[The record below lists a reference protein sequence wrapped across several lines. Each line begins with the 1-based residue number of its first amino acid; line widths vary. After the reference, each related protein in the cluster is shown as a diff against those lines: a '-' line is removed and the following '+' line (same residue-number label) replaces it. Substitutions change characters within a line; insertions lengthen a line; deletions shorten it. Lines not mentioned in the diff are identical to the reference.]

1 MTDFF
6 LRAGRSANVDFSFR
20 PEYWDTDGLLT
31 APWAN
36 IKGSLRRRHIR
47 RVLEQ
52 GLEASL
58 HPDELDESLP
68 EEIRRAVARVHPALM
83 GGEYLPDLLPGE
95 VEIARIEFAS
105 ATRDVTSIRA
115 LPVGRRIYYRV
126 NDEHQVMT
134 EIEYRTPF
142 TWTSRPLTL
151 RRLIHLIDHT
161 VYPRDYTG
169 LVTGFLDF
177 VVVGCQT
184 DLEEWLGFV
193 DVSSEFYPDLG
204 RYYSWRLERWER
216 RVRRYLEGKGPRPT
230 GFEPP
235 E

>member
-1 MTDFF
+1 MTHLFSSN
-6 LRAGRSANVDFSFR
+6 GRSANVDFLFR
-20 PEYWDTDGLLT
+20 PEYWDTEGLLT

-58 HPDELDESLP
+58 HPDDLDESLS
-68 EEIRRAVARVHPALM
+68 EDHRRAVSRVHPALM

-105 ATRDVTSIRA
+105 VTRDVTSIRA

-126 NDEHQVMT
+126 NDEHQDMT
-134 EIEYRTPF
+134 EIEYQTPF
-142 TWTSRPLTL
+142 AWTSRPLSL
-151 RRLIHLIDHT
+151 RRLIHLIDRT
-161 VYPRDYTG
+161 VYPGEYQG

-177 VVVGCQT
+177 NVVGCGT
-184 DLEEWLGFV
+184 DLDDWLGFV

-204 RYYSWRLERWER
+204 RYYEWRLERWER
-216 RVRRYLEGKGPRPT
+216 RARRYLDGKGPRPT